1 MLIEKIIIFV
11 VFMSMLVV
19 VLEEI
24 ESKISDEN
32 LLDIFMF

>member
-24 ESKISDEN
+24 ESKMSDEN